1 MSLLGEDPGLAL
13 RRTLLPC
20 PDCGAIILT
29 KVWRMGQHGQAG
41 EWRTLWP
48 PEEPLGTLHD
58 DARCAERAGTCVQD
72 VQVATS

>member
-1 MSLLGEDPGLAL
+1 MDSVHEDPGLAL

-20 PDCGAIILT
+20 PGCGAVILT
-29 KVWRMGQHGQAG
+29 KVWRMGTQGQAG

-58 DARCAERAGTCVQD
+58 APRCAARAGTCVQD
-72 VQVATS
+72 SQVATS